1 MTHPI
6 VNKSEISEVIEER
19 EFLPA
24 TMISPAKRYAAQT
37 MQRQAAKNQDLALY
51 QNTSLSEV
59 RNQILT
65 NVHKLKLMRPQ
76 Y

>member
-6 VNKSEISEVIEER
+6 VTKSENSEVLEER
-19 EFLPA
+19 GFLPA
-24 TMISPAKRYAAQT
+24 TMKSSAKRYAAQT

-59 RNQILT
+59 RNQILA
-65 NVHKLKLMRPQ
+65 NVHKLK
-76 Y
+76 